1 MKVTVIGAGVI
12 GLCCAYYLQKE
23 GFEVTVVERN
33 DLTDGCSFGNMGY
46 VSPSHFIPLATPGII
61 SQGAKWMMSASSP
74 FYIKPRFNI
83 DLIKWGMQFWKKANA
98 QHVEASAPHLN
109 NLLQLSRALTID
121 LKNDLENSFEFLE
134 KGVWMLYKS
143 AKTGEHEKH
152 LADQANSYGLKTII
166 CNAQQVQDYEKE
178 VEVNVAGGVLYID
191 DCHLNPAAFI
201 KSLHNYLQ
209 KVGVTFQLNTEV
221 VGFEKHDGIISK
233 VITNKGDVLCDE
245 VVIANGSWMQNISKL
260 LGIELLMQPGKG
272 YSFEY
277 NNLDKNLL
285 YPSILVDDRVATTP
299 IDRWLR
305 MGGTMELSGH
315 SDNILP
321 KRVSSIYNAFKKYYP
336 SLAIPAPDANQAWFG
351 YRPVSPDG
359 MPYIGR
365 HSKLKNISYAGGH
378 AMLGVSAAAGTGKL
392 ISEILLGKNTTI
404 GMAAFSPERN
414 G

>member
-23 GFEVTVVERN
+23 GYEVTVVDKGN
-33 DLTDGCSFGNMGY
+33 LTDGCSFGNMGY

-61 SQGAKWMMSASSP
+61 SQGARWMMSTSSP
-74 FYIKPRFNI
+74 FYIKPRFNR
-83 DLIKWGMQFWKKANA
+83 DLVRWGLQFWKKATA
-98 QHVEASAPHLN
+98 KHVEASAPHLN

-121 LKNDLENSFEFLE
+121 IKNELTEPFDFLE

-143 AKTGEHEKH
+143 EKTRAHEKH
-152 LADQANSYGLKTII
+152 LAEQANAYGLKTVI
-166 CNAQQVQDYEKE
+166 CNKQQVQDYEKE
-178 VEVNVAGGVLYID
+178 VEVDVAGGVLYID
-191 DCHLNPAAFI
+191 DCHLSLAAFI
-201 KSLHNYLQ
+201 KSLHKHLQ
-209 KVGVTFQLNTEV
+209 KAGVTLLLNAEV
-221 VGFEKHDGIISK
+221 VGFEKRNNEITK
-233 VITNKGDVLCDE
+233 VLTTKGDVDCDE

-299 IDRWLR
+299 INKWLR

-315 SDNILP
+315 SENVLP
-321 KRVSSIYNAFKKYYP
+321 KRVQAIYNAFKKYYP
-336 SLAIPAPDANQAWFG
+336 SMGIAQPDVNKAWFG

-359 MPYIGR
+359 IPYIGR
-365 HSKLKNISYAGGH
+365 HSKFKNLSYAGGH
-378 AMLGVSAAAGTGKL
+378 AMLGVSAAAGSGKL
-392 ISEILLGKNTTI
+392 IAEIVKGEKMSI
-404 GMAAFSPERN
+404 DISAFNPERK
-414 G
+414 

>member
-1 MKVTVIGAGVI
+1 
-12 GLCCAYYLQKE
+12 
-23 GFEVTVVERN
+23 
-33 DLTDGCSFGNMGY
+33 
-46 VSPSHFIPLATPGII
+46 
-61 SQGAKWMMSASSP
+61 MMSASSP

-321 KRVSSIYNAFKKYYP
+321 KRVSSIYNTFKKYYP